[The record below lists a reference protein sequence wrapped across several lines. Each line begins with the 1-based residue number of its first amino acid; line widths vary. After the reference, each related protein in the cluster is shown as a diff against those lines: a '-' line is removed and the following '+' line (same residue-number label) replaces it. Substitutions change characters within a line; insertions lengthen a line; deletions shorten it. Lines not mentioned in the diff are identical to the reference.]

1 MRLNNLKKSYFRKA
15 NPLIRIKNKLKN
27 DTTPLPS
34 SYRQQ
39 NTKLTKQNEWGK
51 IKLKLKSM
59 SKEKTAEIFTQVLN
73 DAWSVKTIN
82 YTNLRKGRSESDT
95 KSVINYMIMALYRMK
110 LDEQSDFDSIRFF
123 DQVIF
128 NPAEVNDFLNFLCKY
143 FNLSYC
149 LKVSPDGLFE
159 QDIVLSKDQ
168 AHALFS
174 KYFVSN
180 ETVRDRR
187 KVVRNSVYRWPIPIH
202 YYFDGSHNEQEKV
215 LIKSAIKRWEE
226 NTCLEF
232 KQILNKSEHPHYL
245 RFFKGPNGCWSPVGY
260 SMYSHFQDI
269 SLGSGCLNKGT
280 ILVNTS
286 FI

>member
-128 NPAEVNDFLNFLCKY
+128 NPAEVNDFLNFLC
-143 FNLSYC
+143 
-149 LKVSPDGLFE
+149 
-159 QDIVLSKDQ
+159 
-168 AHALFS
+168 
-174 KYFVSN
+174 
-180 ETVRDRR
+180 
-187 KVVRNSVYRWPIPIH
+187 
-202 YYFDGSHNEQEKV
+202 
-215 LIKSAIKRWEE
+215 
-226 NTCLEF
+226 
-232 KQILNKSEHPHYL
+232 
-245 RFFKGPNGCWSPVGY
+245 
-260 SMYSHFQDI
+260 
-269 SLGSGCLNKGT
+269 
-280 ILVNTS
+280 
-286 FI
+286 